1 MCVVQSGSRKASA
14 GGKEV
19 EEGQELSR
27 VKVLSVFLVTEARC
41 KAPGGILLSLLR
53 CAQNQMWRVRSW
65 VGLNSVQPAGD
76 HQYRKPL
83 AGA

>member
-1 MCVVQSGSRKASA
+1 MCVVQGESQKASA

-41 KAPGGILLSLLR
+41 RAPGGASVER
-53 CAQNQMWRVRSW
+53 FKCARKRMVRVMAW

-76 HQYRKPL
+76 HR
-83 AGA
+83 